1 MKTEMIVKLVGEMA
15 EGVSQRTGDKWKSR
29 ALLLEWTDNEGTHR
43 IWASAFN
50 IVLSQFLGICPFL
63 GVSKKVE
70 TACGMGAAVAFV
82 LTIATIVTYLIQIY
96 VLEAFGLEY
105 LQTIAF
111 ILVIAALVQMVEIIL
126 KKVSPSLYQA
136 LGVFLPL
143 ITTNCCIL
151 GVAILVANGTYATQ
165 GLEPNLLTGVVF
177 AISTALGFALA
188 LVIFAGIREQL
199 SLMPVPK
206 GMQGMSIAL
215 VTAGLLAMAFMGFS
229 GVDNGLSKLFGI

>member
-1 MKTEMIVKLVGEMA
+1 MELSYFAIIIGAIFVNNV
-15 EGVSQRTGDKWKSR
+15 
-29 ALLLEWTDNEGTHR
+29 
-43 IWASAFN
+43 
-50 IVLSQFLGICPFL
+50 VLAQFLGICPFL
-63 GVSKKVE
+63 GVSSKVD
-70 TACGMGAAVAFV
+70 TSMGMGAAVTFV
-82 LTIATIVTYLIQIY
+82 MALTASVAWSIQEFIL
-96 VLEAFGLEY
+96 VPLHIEY
-105 LQTIAF
+105 MQTITF

-126 KKVSPSLYQA
+126 KKTAPALYQA

-188 LVIFAGIREQL
+188 LVVFAGIREQL
-199 SLMPVPK
+199 SMMDIPK

-229 GVDNGLSKLFGI
+229 GVDNGLKTLFGL